1 MRNPEAACKEPTQAK
16 TAPTSPEICQTF
28 SESEPKTLS
37 NYLGERT
44 PERLGDQRTED
55 AGNDGEVDDVGTLGE
70 VVDEGFG
77 EKSAGGQEDDGH
89 VVEAKEF
96 DHDRQDNEDADHF
109 TSTKVGTET
118 RDMK

>member
-1 MRNPEAACKEPTQAK
+1 M
-16 TAPTSPEICQTF
+16 
-28 SESEPKTLS
+28 S

-44 PERLGDQRTED
+44 PERLGDKGTED
-55 AGNDGEVDDVGTLGE
+55 AGDDREVEDVGTLGE
-70 VVDEGFG
+70 VVDKGFG

-89 VVEAKEF
+89 VVEAKES

-118 RDMK
+118 RDI